1 MNADNNREGWAKPE
15 CRIGVAP
22 RAGGEGGAI
31 YAPSRE
37 QLRPRQPEPDGGR
50 RVGYPMRGV
59 TTSRRPLSL
68 NRSNI
73 SQLRDDI
80 DAGRTGDKI
89 DWPDPAAV
97 PLGTDEEAAGTP
109 PDPWAVETARRI
121 EVSRPCK
128 SIAHRGVAAAWLL
141 IAFAAA
147 LGLGLVAWILWQG
160 GWDRS

>member
-1 MNADNNREGWAKPE
+1 MNAARDRG
-15 CRIGVAP
+15 
-22 RAGGEGGAI
+22 
-31 YAPSRE
+31 S
-37 QLRPRQPEPDGGR
+37 PEPHSGR
-50 RVGYPMRGV
+50 RVGYPIRHIEHPDGP
-59 TTSRRPLSL
+59 SIL
-68 NRSNI
+68 NRSTI

-121 EVSRPCK
+121 EVSRPSK
-128 SIAHRGVAAAWLL
+128 SIAHRGVGAAWLL
-141 IAFAAA
+141 IAFSVA

-160 GWDRS
+160 GWARS